1 MSNKNDEAIEDQTMS
16 ISSSNVDKTM
26 GIDAANLVIEKKN
39 ESTQSI
45 GFSPPGYSDLV
56 EIGKGGMGKIYRAKQ
71 DSLGRNVAIKV
82 MHFPDDDE
90 GVKRFMMEASILAQ
104 LDHPN
109 IIRVFDFG
117 QSDGMMY
124 LVMELIDG
132 DTLKQHVVQQ
142 GPMPVEDFLLIAKQ
156 LTGALLESHRQNI
169 VHRDIK
175 PSNILLKIRDDNK
188 ISKLIDFGLVKNLT
202 QSMDLS
208 RTGTVLGSPLY
219 MSPEQLLSEDVD
231 DRTDIYAMGL
241 TFYFL
246 LTARPP
252 YKAKEM
258 LALFR
263 CQLEE
268 DPERIEHIRMEMK
281 EYPAVCWMVETMI
294 QKKKE
299 NRFQNAQQLK
309 ECIQLIEKMMITGQH
324 QSLSIENNVVQIV
337 QKSDRERDTSKS
349 IPRSED
355 PTLSPDQVAYLH
367 GQLLIEEQELSKKRE
382 MSESGA
388 SGQHLQNIQV
398 QQSSTQDPSNSG
410 SFVHLETSQSLPA
423 IQLPQQKSQL
433 PLILAVVVVLMGM
446 YLFTQQNKPVQI
458 ENPVVKEVSTVS
470 VDLDSDPTG
479 AEIYDDG
486 SLIGNTPQ
494 NFNLQNDESM
504 KLVLKK
510 NGFEDREITITAKVL
525 KPIIPL
531 VPIIVEPVQ
540 EKPLPNEAK
549 SNVPKKSST
558 NTKKTNST
566 QPTSPPPSK
575 KPKSKVKDKND
586 GSPMKGWD
594 E

>member
-1 MSNKNDEAIEDQTMS
+1 MSNKNDEEVEDQTIS
-16 ISSSNVDKTM
+16 ISSSNLDKTM
-26 GIDAANLVIEKKN
+26 GIEALNLNVEKK
-39 ESTQSI
+39 SDTAQSL
-45 GFSPPGYSDLV
+45 GFSPPGYSELV

-246 LTARPP
+246 LTAKPP

-268 DPERIEHIRMEMK
+268 DPEKIEHIRMEMK
-281 EYPAVCWMVETMI
+281 EYPAICWMVETMVK
-294 QKKKE
+294 KKKE

-324 QSLSIENNVVQIV
+324 HALSIENNVVKVV
-337 QKSDRERDTSKS
+337 QKVDRIQETSNESSKL
-349 IPRSED
+349 IARSED
-355 PTLSPDQVAYLH
+355 PTLSPDQIAYLH
-367 GQLLIEEQELSKKRE
+367 GQLLIEEQELSKKRD
-382 MSESGA
+382 MSESGTI
-388 SGQHLQNIQV
+388 GQNIQNAENLIE
-398 QQSSTQDPSNSG
+398 NSG
-410 SFVHLETSQSLPA
+410 SFVHPETSQSLPA
-423 IQLPQQKSQL
+423 IQIPQQKSQL

-446 YLFTQQNKPVQI
+446 YLFTQQTKSNQTEPPI
-458 ENPVVKEVSTVS
+458 TSEVVTVS
-470 VDLDSDPTG
+470 VDLDSDPTE
-479 AEIYDDG
+479 AEIYEDG
-486 SLIGNTPQ
+486 SLLGTTPQ
-494 NFNLQNDESM
+494 NLTLQKDESL

-510 NGFEDREITITAKVL
+510 NGFEDREITVTAKVL

-531 VPIIVEPVQ
+531 IPIKVEPAS
-540 EKPLPNEAK
+540 ENTLPSKPNDNL
-549 SNVPKKSST
+549 PKKSST
-558 NTKKTNST
+558 KTEKENSIQETNTSQPRKNKST
-566 QPTSPPPSK
+566 T
-575 KPKSKVKDKND
+575 KDKN
-586 GSPMKGWD
+586 GMKMW